1 MVGSKNR
8 IRHRIEFEVVL
19 QVEALLENLDPEQR
33 LAAESLVGPTCILA
47 GAGTGKTR
55 TVTHRIAYGISKG
68 YYSANRVLALTY
80 TNRAAGELRARL
92 RQLGVGA
99 VSVKTFHA
107 AALAQLEFFWPQFSG
122 VPAPAVLQS
131 KARLI
136 SEVADSVK
144 IRLDAGALRDFAA
157 EIEWRKYSML
167 SMSEYAAQVKSRPK
181 VAGLSPAKNLELQ
194 QAYEDAKV
202 KAQKVDWEDVLVLTL
217 GMLRAEP
224 RALAHVQQQYR
235 FFTVDEYQ
243 DISPLQHALLDVW
256 LGNHSDLC
264 VVGDPNQ
271 TIYSFTGATSE
282 YLQNFGSRYQ
292 DANVIQLT
300 RNYRSTQQIVSFANR
315 LTIDSSTVEPLR
327 SEGEIG
333 LAPRSLSFATVA
345 DECAALAAGI
355 RTKLDQGIKPSD
367 IAVLYRVNGQ
377 SESIEN
383 ALSNAGID
391 YQVRGGERFFNRP
404 EIQNAI
410 RAVRAESI
418 SPTDKPLYQT
428 VTDICRSLGWQTQ
441 QPQEKGSARE
451 KWESLNSFLA
461 ITEEL
466 AEDATILDFAKELDE
481 RQRSQHEPIKAA
493 VTLSTIHAAKG
504 LEWDF
509 VFIVGLTEGYLPISY
524 AQTEVE
530 IREEQRLLYVGL
542 TRARKE
548 LTLSW
553 ARRDANSTR
562 DRESSRFL
570 GLLAPRV

>member
-1 MVGSKNR
+1 M
-8 IRHRIEFEVVL
+8 
-19 QVEALLENLDPEQR
+19 QAEALLENLDPEQR

-167 SMSEYAAQVKSRPK
+167 SMSEYAALVKSRPK

-315 LTIDSSTVEPLR
+315 LTIDSSSVEPLR

-345 DECAALAAGI
+345 DECAALVAGI
-355 RTKLDQGIKPSD
+355 RTKLDQGVKPSD

-441 QPQEKGSARE
+441 QPPEKGSARE

-466 AEDATILDFAKELDE
+466 AEGATILDFAKELDE

-509 VFIVGLTEGYLPISY
+509 VFIIGLTEGYLPISY
-524 AQTEVE
+524 AQTEAE

-570 GLLAPRV
+570 SLLAPRV

>member
-1 MVGSKNR
+1 M
-8 IRHRIEFEVVL
+8 
-19 QVEALLENLDPEQR
+19 QAEALLENLDPEQR
-33 LAAESLVGPTCILA
+33 QAAESLVGPTCILA

-167 SMSEYAAQVKSRPK
+167 SMSEYAALVKSRPK

-282 YLQNFGSRYQ
+282 YLQNFGSRYE

-345 DECAALAAGI
+345 DECAALASGI

-466 AEDATILDFAKELDE
+466 VEGATIFDFAKELDE

-509 VFIVGLTEGYLPISY
+509 VFIIGLTEGYLPISY
-524 AQTEVE
+524 AQTEAE

-570 GLLAPRV
+570 SLLAPRV

>member
-1 MVGSKNR
+1 
-8 IRHRIEFEVVL
+8 L
-19 QVEALLENLDPEQR
+19 QAEALLENLDPEQR

-167 SMSEYAAQVKSRPK
+167 SMSEYAALVKSRPK
-181 VAGLSPAKNLELQ
+181 VASLSPAKNLELQ

-224 RALAHVQQQYR
+224 RALTHVQQQYR

-282 YLQNFGSRYQ
+282 YLQNFGSRYE

-355 RTKLDQGIKPSD
+355 RTKLDQGVKPSD

-451 KWESLNSFLA
+451 KWESLDSFLA

-466 AEDATILDFAKELDE
+466 AEGATILDFAKELDE

-509 VFIVGLTEGYLPISY
+509 VFIIGLTEGYLPISY
-524 AQTEVE
+524 AQTEAE

-570 GLLAPRV
+570 SLLAPRV

>member
-1 MVGSKNR
+1 
-8 IRHRIEFEVVL
+8 L
-19 QVEALLENLDPEQR
+19 QAEALLENLDPEQR
-33 LAAESLVGPTCILA
+33 QAAESLVGPTCILA

-167 SMSEYAAQVKSRPK
+167 SMSEYAALVKSRPK

-282 YLQNFGSRYQ
+282 YLQNFGSRYE

-345 DECAALAAGI
+345 DECAALASGI

-418 SPTDKPLYQT
+418 SPTEKPLYQT

-466 AEDATILDFAKELDE
+466 AGGATILDFAKELDE

-504 LEWDF
+504 LEWDY
-509 VFIVGLTEGYLPISY
+509 VYIIGLTEGYLPISY
-524 AQTEVE
+524 AQTETE

-570 GLLAPRV
+570 SLLAPRV

>member
-1 MVGSKNR
+1 M
-8 IRHRIEFEVVL
+8 
-19 QVEALLENLDPEQR
+19 QAEALLENLDPEQR

-167 SMSEYAAQVKSRPK
+167 SMSEYAALVKSRPK

-282 YLQNFGSRYQ
+282 YLQNFGSRYE

-315 LTIDSSTVEPLR
+315 LTIDSSSVEPLR

-355 RTKLDQGIKPSD
+355 RTKLDQGVKPSD

-466 AEDATILDFAKELDE
+466 AEGATILDFAKELDE

-509 VFIVGLTEGYLPISY
+509 VFIIGLTEGYLPISY
-524 AQTEVE
+524 AQTEAE

-570 GLLAPRV
+570 SLLAPRV

>member
-1 MVGSKNR
+1 M
-8 IRHRIEFEVVL
+8 
-19 QVEALLENLDPEQR
+19 QTEALLENLDPEQR
-33 LAAESLVGPTCILA
+33 EAAETLVGPTCILA

-55 TVTHRIAYGISKG
+55 TVTHRIAYGIAKG
-68 YYSANRVLALTY
+68 YYAANRVLALTY

-92 RQLGVGA
+92 RQLGIGA

-107 AALAQLEFFWPQFSG
+107 AALSQLEFFWPQFAG
-122 VPAPAVLQS
+122 VPAPAVLES

-136 SEVADSVK
+136 SKVADEIK
-144 IRLDAGALRDFAA
+144 IRLDAGALRDFAG

-167 SMSEYAAQVKSRPK
+167 SMDEYAELVKSRPK

-194 QAYEDAKV
+194 KAYEDAKI

-243 DISPLQHALLDVW
+243 DISPLQHALLDTW

-282 YLQNFGSRYQ
+282 YLQNFGSRYP

-315 LTIDSSTVEPLR
+315 LTTESAIVEPLR
-327 SEGEIG
+327 SEGDVG

-345 DECAALAAGI
+345 DECAALAATI
-355 RTKLDQGIKPSD
+355 RTKLDQGVKPSD
-367 IAVLYRVNGQ
+367 VAVLYRVNGQ
-377 SESIEN
+377 SEAIEH
-383 ALSNAGID
+383 ALTQAGID

-410 RAVRAESI
+410 RAVRAEAVSN
-418 SPTDKPLYQT
+418 TDKPLYQS
-428 VTDICRSLGWQTQ
+428 VTEIVRSLGWQTQ
-441 QPQEKGSARE
+441 QPSEKGSPRE
-451 KWESLNSFLA
+451 KWESLSSFLA

-466 AEDATILDFAKELDE
+466 PEGATVADFAKELDE
-481 RQRSQHEPIKAA
+481 RQRSQHEPVKAA
-493 VTLSTIHAAKG
+493 VTLSTMHAAKG
-504 LEWDF
+504 LEWDM
-509 VFIVGLTEGYLPISY
+509 VFILGLTEGYLPITY
-524 AQTEVE
+524 AQTESE

-562 DRESSRFL
+562 DREPSRFL
-570 GLLAPRV
+570 NLLAPRV

>member
-1 MVGSKNR
+1 M
-8 IRHRIEFEVVL
+8 
-19 QVEALLENLDPEQR
+19 QAEALLENLDPEQR
-33 LAAESLVGPTCILA
+33 EAAESLVGPTCILA

-80 TNRAAGELRARL
+80 TNRAAGELRSRL
-92 RQLGVGA
+92 RQLGIGA

-107 AALAQLEFFWPQFSG
+107 AALSQLEFFWPQFAG
-122 VPAPAVLQS
+122 VPAPSVLES

-136 SEVADSVK
+136 SQVADAAK
-144 IRLDAGALRDFAA
+144 IRLDAGALRDLAG

-167 SMSEYAAQVKSRPK
+167 SMDEYAQLVKTRPK
-181 VAGLSPAKNLELQ
+181 VGGLSPVKNLELQ

-202 KAQKVDWEDVLVLTL
+202 KAQRVDWEDVLVLTL

-243 DISPLQHALLDVW
+243 DISPLQHALLDTW

-282 YLQNFGSRYQ
+282 FLQNFGSRYP

-315 LTIDSSTVEPLR
+315 LTTESTIVEPLR

-333 LAPRSLSFATVA
+333 LAPRMLSFATVA
-345 DECAALAAGI
+345 DECAALANTI
-355 RTKLDQGIKPSD
+355 RTKLDQGVKPSD

-377 SESIEN
+377 SEAIEH
-383 ALSNAGID
+383 ALTQAGID

-404 EIQNAI
+404 EIQTAI
-410 RAVRAESI
+410 RAVRAEAV
-418 SPTDKPLYQT
+418 SPSEKPLYQ
-428 VTDICRSLGWQTQ
+428 VVSDICRSLGWQTQ
-441 QPQEKGSARE
+441 QPTEKGSARE

-461 ITEEL
+461 ITDEL
-466 AEDATILDFAKELDE
+466 AEGATVSDFAKELDE
-481 RQRSQHEPIKAA
+481 RQRSQHEPVKAA
-493 VTLSTIHAAKG
+493 VTLSTMHAAKG
-504 LEWDF
+504 LEWDLVF
-509 VFIVGLTEGYLPISY
+509 VVGLTEGYLPITY
-524 AQTEVE
+524 ANTDSE
-530 IREEQRLLYVGL
+530 IREEQRLLYVAL
-542 TRARKE
+542 TRARVE

-562 DRESSRFL
+562 DREASRFL
-570 GLLAPRV
+570 ALLAPRV

>member
-1 MVGSKNR
+1 
-8 IRHRIEFEVVL
+8 L
-19 QVEALLENLDPEQR
+19 QAEALLENLDPEQR

-167 SMSEYAAQVKSRPK
+167 SMSEYAAMVKSRPK

-282 YLQNFGSRYQ
+282 YLQNFGSRYE
-292 DANVIQLT
+292 DASVIQLT

-355 RTKLDQGIKPSD
+355 RTKLDQGVKPSD

-466 AEDATILDFAKELDE
+466 AEGATILDFAKELDE

-509 VFIVGLTEGYLPISY
+509 VFIIGLTEGYLPISY
-524 AQTEVE
+524 AQTEAE

-553 ARRDANSTR
+553 ARRDSNSTR

-570 GLLAPRV
+570 SLLAPRV

>member
-1 MVGSKNR
+1 
-8 IRHRIEFEVVL
+8 L
-19 QVEALLENLDPEQR
+19 QAEALLENLDPEQR
-33 LAAESLVGPTCILA
+33 QAAESLVGPTCILA

-167 SMSEYAAQVKSRPK
+167 SMSEYAALVKSRPK

-282 YLQNFGSRYQ
+282 YLQNFGSRYE

-345 DECAALAAGI
+345 DECAALASGI

-466 AEDATILDFAKELDE
+466 VEGATILDFAKELDE

-509 VFIVGLTEGYLPISY
+509 VFIIGLTEGYLPISY
-524 AQTEVE
+524 AQTEAE

-570 GLLAPRV
+570 SLLAPRV

>member
-1 MVGSKNR
+1 M
-8 IRHRIEFEVVL
+8 
-19 QVEALLENLDPEQR
+19 QAEALLENLDPEQR

-167 SMSEYAAQVKSRPK
+167 SMSEYAALVKSRPK

-282 YLQNFGSRYQ
+282 YLQNFGSRYE

-315 LTIDSSTVEPLR
+315 LTIESSTVDPLR

-355 RTKLDQGIKPSD
+355 RIKLDQGVKPSD

-383 ALSNAGID
+383 ALSNSGID

-418 SPTDKPLYQT
+418 SPTDKQLYQT

-466 AEDATILDFAKELDE
+466 AEGATILDFAKELDE

-509 VFIVGLTEGYLPISY
+509 VFIIGLTEGYLPISY
-524 AQTEVE
+524 AQTEPE

-570 GLLAPRV
+570 SLLAPRV

>member
-1 MVGSKNR
+1 MQS
-8 IRHRIEFEVVL
+8 
-19 QVEALLENLDPEQR
+19 EALLENLDPEQR

-80 TNRAAGELRARL
+80 TNRAAGELRSRL

-136 SEVADSVK
+136 AEVADAAK

-167 SMSEYAAQVKSRPK
+167 SMSEYAALVKSRPK

-243 DISPLQHALLDVW
+243 DISPLQHALLDAW

-315 LTIDSSTVEPLR
+315 LTIDSATVEPLR

-355 RTKLDQGIKPSD
+355 RTKLDQGVKPSD

-383 ALSNAGID
+383 ALALAGID

-404 EIQNAI
+404 EVQNAI

-418 SPTDKPLYQT
+418 SPTDKSLYQT

-441 QPQEKGSARE
+441 QPTEKGSARE

-466 AEDATILDFAKELDE
+466 SEGASIQDFAKELDE

-509 VFIVGLTEGYLPISY
+509 VFIIGLTEGYLPISY
-524 AQTEVE
+524 AQTEAE

-553 ARRDANSTR
+553 ARRDANSTK

-570 GLLAPRV
+570 SLLAPRV

>member
-1 MVGSKNR
+1 M
-8 IRHRIEFEVVL
+8 
-19 QVEALLENLDPEQR
+19 QAEALLENLDPEQR

-167 SMSEYAAQVKSRPK
+167 SMSEYAALVKSRPK

-282 YLQNFGSRYQ
+282 YLQNFGSRYE

-355 RTKLDQGIKPSD
+355 RTKLDQGVKPSD

-391 YQVRGGERFFNRP
+391 YQVRGVERFFNRP

-466 AEDATILDFAKELDE
+466 AEGATILDFAKELDE

-509 VFIVGLTEGYLPISY
+509 VFIIGLTEGYLPISY
-524 AQTEVE
+524 AQTEPE

-553 ARRDANSTR
+553 ARRDANSAR

-570 GLLAPRV
+570 SLLAPRV